1 MASQE
6 KGWNSQQ
13 VVFTQGVGWVT
24 GMLCGLVGIGGGLV
38 YSPVFLISMD
48 PLVAVGTSSTCL
60 LFVAAS
66 ATLQYALT
74 DRIIMSLATV
84 YGLATFI
91 AGMLGTTLIR
101 AIRSKLP

>member
-38 YSPVFLISMD
+38 YSPVFLITMD
-48 PLVAVGTSSTCL
+48 PIVAVGTSSTCL

-66 ATLQYALT
+66 ATLQYAFT
-74 DRIIMSLATV
+74 DRIIMSLAV
-84 YGLATFI
+84 AYGVVTFLAS
-91 AGMLGTTLIR
+91 MLGTFSVQQIR
-101 AIRSKLP
+101 HK